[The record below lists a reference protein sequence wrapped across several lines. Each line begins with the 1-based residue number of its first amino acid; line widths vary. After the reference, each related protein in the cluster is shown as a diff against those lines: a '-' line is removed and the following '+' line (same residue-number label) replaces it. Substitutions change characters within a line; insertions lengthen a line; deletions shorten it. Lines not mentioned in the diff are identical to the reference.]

1 MSAEECRGETAGG
14 GVRTREPWRARTCQ
28 TETNEGDWMFT
39 RNRFPRK
46 KEERVDV
53 GEKEIWTAIGFRCV

>member
-1 MSAEECRGETAGG
+1 
-14 GVRTREPWRARTCQ
+14 
-28 TETNEGDWMFT
+28 MFT